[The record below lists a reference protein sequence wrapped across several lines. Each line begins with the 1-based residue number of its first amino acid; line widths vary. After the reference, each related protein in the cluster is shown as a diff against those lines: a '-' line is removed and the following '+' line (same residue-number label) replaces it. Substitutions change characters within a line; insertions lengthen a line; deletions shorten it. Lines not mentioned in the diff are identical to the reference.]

1 MKSFSVV
8 PTDKNALELLRID
21 PINRNNSVFRFI
33 KLIDAVEGGCSIA
46 LNGEWGSGK
55 TIFVKQVKLVMDFKN
70 PHFDRS
76 KTDNLYENAS
86 FLDTIPCYES
96 YSTVYYDAWEND
108 RHEDPLLSLI
118 YATIRSN
125 QHLFDAN
132 KRRSISDVLGKLLD
146 VITER
151 NVSDFLNQLK
161 GDTPLNVIEQSESVN
176 LLMGEFLDSLI
187 TEKGNR
193 LVIFVDELDRCR
205 PSYAVQLLERIKHFF
220 YDERITFVFS
230 INFSQLQHTVKTY
243 YGPFFDA
250 TRYLDKFFDLRVA
263 MPSIDYNRFFNYK
276 FSFVQSQYI
285 YDRMCRQVIQYFSF
299 SLREIE
305 RYMQMMK
312 IAAYSSTHNTYGPS
326 FSEQKASY
334 FATVYFV
341 PIMIGLNMA
350 DLDGYKEFIQGKK
363 PDILFEII
371 GNVNDYIRYDLLGIT
386 NANEVGESEILK
398 EVENKITE
406 IYFTLFS
413 LGGFDMIREK
423 RIGQMLFTEN
433 TRNEILETASLL
445 SKYANYDI
453 EI

>member
-1 MKSFSVV
+1 M
-8 PTDKNALELLRID
+8 
-21 PINRNNSVFRFI
+21 
-33 KLIDAVEGGCSIA
+33 
-46 LNGEWGSGK
+46 
-55 TIFVKQVKLVMDFKN
+55 
-70 PHFDRS
+70 
-76 KTDNLYENAS
+76 
-86 FLDTIPCYES
+86 
-96 YSTVYYDAWEND
+96 
-108 RHEDPLLSLI
+108 
-118 YATIRSN
+118 
-125 QHLFDAN
+125 
-132 KRRSISDVLGKLLD
+132 
-146 VITER
+146 
-151 NVSDFLNQLK
+151 
-161 GDTPLNVIEQSESVN
+161 
-176 LLMGEFLDSLI
+176 
-187 TEKGNR
+187 
-193 LVIFVDELDRCR
+193 
-205 PSYAVQLLERIKHFF
+205 
-220 YDERITFVFS
+220 
-230 INFSQLQHTVKTY
+230 KTY